1 MNVVVENQPNCLATL
16 RIELPSDRV
25 VKARTEVTQEYCRH
39 ARIPGYRPGKAP
51 RHLIATRFAKA
62 IAEETGNQLVREAI
76 SEAIKEKGLK
86 VLSVS
91 LSEEPH
97 FHSDD
102 TMHFA
107 ALATLAPDFELPDYS
122 SIPGDVA
129 LKEVTEADVDEML
142 ESARE
147 PHATFEPAGT
157 RPLEMG
163 DFAVLSFDA
172 TVNGQPLAEAVPGAP
187 AQICS
192 RRNSWLL
199 MAETSLVP
207 GFCTGL
213 VGLESGNERD
223 LDLTMPAD
231 FPIERLAGKILH
243 YHVILHDI
251 QVRKLPELDD
261 ALAEK
266 ILPGSTV
273 AELRA
278 KCRER
283 LEMSASQNFQSAKRQ
298 AALDFLL
305 SKVECELP
313 ESYVNRE
320 LRGIL
325 RDVVRENQARGVSDE
340 EIRSHQDELIGA
352 AQQSARQRV
361 RSNFLLLRVAEK
373 ENLEATESDLTNLVL
388 EMSMRYE
395 IPVKKLI
402 ADIRKR
408 GALEELR
415 EQVLVRKALDLLA
428 ANVSVASTN
437 SPSA

>member
-1 MNVVVENQPNCLATL
+1 MNVVVETQPNCLATL

-39 ARIPGYRPGKAP
+39 AKIPGYRPGKAP
-51 RHLIATRFAKA
+51 RQLIATRFAKA
-62 IAEETGNQLVREAI
+62 ITEETGNQLVREAI

-97 FHSDD
+97 FHGDD

-107 ALATLAPDFELPDYS
+107 ALATLAPEFELPDYS
-122 SIPGDVA
+122 SIPGTAV
-129 LKEVTEADVDEML
+129 LKEVTDADVDEML
-142 ESARE
+142 ESIRE
-147 PHATFEPAGT
+147 PHATFEPAGA
-157 RPLEMG
+157 RPLAMG
-163 DFAVLSFDA
+163 DFAVLSFEA
-172 TVNGQPLAEAVPGAP
+172 TLDGQPLAEAVPAAP
-187 AQICS
+187 GQICT

-207 GFCTGL
+207 GFCEGL
-213 VGLESGNERD
+213 VGLEPGGNRE
-223 LDLTMPAD
+223 LDLPMPAD
-231 FPIERLAGKILH
+231 FPIEGIAGKTLH
-243 YHVILHDI
+243 YQVTRHDI
-251 QVRKLPELDD
+251 QVRKLPDLDD

-273 AELRA
+273 EDLRT

-283 LEMSASQNFQSAKRQ
+283 LEMSATQNFEGAKRQ

-305 SKVECELP
+305 SQVECELP
-313 ESYVNRE
+313 ESYVSRE

-340 EIRSHQDELIGA
+340 EIRSHQDELIGS

-373 ENLEATESDLTNLVL
+373 EKLEATETDLTQLVF

-395 IPVKKLI
+395 IPAKKLV

-408 GALEELR
+408 GAVEELR

-428 ANVSVASTN
+428 ANVSVPATTT
-437 SPSA
+437 PSA

>member
-16 RIELPSDRV
+16 RIELASDRV
-25 VKARTEVTQEYCRH
+25 VKARKEVTEDFVRH
-39 ARIPGYRPGKAP
+39 AKIPGFRPGKSP
-51 RHLIATRFAKA
+51 RNLIATRFAKA
-62 IAEETGNQLVREAI
+62 ISEETGKQLVRESL

-86 VLSVS
+86 VLTVS
-91 LSEEPH
+91 ISEEPH

-107 ALATLAPDFELPDYS
+107 AVATLAPDFELPDYS
-122 SIPGDVA
+122 SIPGGAV

-142 ESARE
+142 ESVRE
-147 PHATFEPAGT
+147 PHATFEPAGE
-157 RPLEMG
+157 RPLAMG
-163 DFAVLSFDA
+163 DFAVLTFEA
-172 TVNGQPLAEAVPGAP
+172 TLDGQPLAEAVQGTP

-199 MAETSLVP
+199 MADSSLVP
-207 GFCTGL
+207 GFCAGL
-213 VGLESGNERD
+213 VGMESGQDRA

-231 FPIERLAGKILH
+231 FPFPDLAGKTLH
-243 YHVILHDI
+243 YQVTLHDI
-251 QVRKLPELDD
+251 QIRKLPELDD

-266 ILPGSTV
+266 ILPGSNVQDLRTKCREQL
-273 AELRA
+273 ELRA
-278 KCRER
+278 QRDFEG
-283 LEMSASQNFQSAKRQ
+283 AKRQ
-298 AALDFLL
+298 AAMDFLL
-305 SKVECELP
+305 SRVDCELP

-340 EIRSHQDELIGA
+340 EIRAHQDELVGA

-373 ENLEATESDLTNLVL
+373 ENLEATDTDLTHLIY

-395 IPVKKLI
+395 IPAKKLV

-408 GALEELR
+408 GAVDELR

-428 ANVSVASTN
+428 ANVSVPATN
-437 SPSA
+437 NATA